1 MDQNLKAIFRVARPP
16 YAFQPFQILKRLRL
30 QYFWKNRKEAVVRL
44 PWGLN
49 ITVNPHEAIG
59 SNVAGQGV
67 YETAVTETLW
77 RLTDSGDLAVDVGA
91 NFGYSASI
99 LAIRVGHRGR
109 VLCFEPHP
117 EVFVALQRN
126 VDLWRG
132 DDRCGSFD
140 LRQVALGKETG
151 KAFLHT
157 NDWFRTNRGT
167 AWVSLDEVGG
177 PDETISQVHLQNLD
191 SVLLTETVG
200 IAKID
205 VEGSVL
211 RVLQGMKNLLS
222 QRRVRDIVFEEE
234 AAFPAATHMLL
245 REHGYSILG
254 LEERF
259 AGVSILP
266 DASPHF
272 DREIGPTPN
281 YLATLDVERATR
293 RLTPS
298 VWRSFGLT
306 GRMLGELR

>member
-1 MDQNLKAIFRVARPP
+1 MVHNSKAIFRVARPP
-16 YAFQPFQILKRLRL
+16 YVFQPLQILKRLRL
-30 QYFWKNRKEAVVRL
+30 KYFWKDKKDAIVRL

-49 ITVNPHEAIG
+49 ITVNPNEAIG
-59 SNVAGQGV
+59 SNIAGQGI
-67 YETAVTETLW
+67 YESAVTESLW
-77 RLTDSGDLAVDVGA
+77 RLTDPGDLAVDVGA

-99 LAIRVGHRGR
+99 LGVRVGQGGC

-117 EVFVALQRN
+117 ELFVSLQRN
-126 VDLWRG
+126 VESWTRS
-132 DDRCGSFD
+132 DRCGFFD
-140 LRQVALGKETG
+140 LRQVALGEETG

-167 AWVSLDEVGG
+167 AWISLDEIGG
-177 PDETISQVHLQNLD
+177 PDEMIRQVCLQTLD
-191 SVLLTETVG
+191 SILSTETVG

-211 RVLQGMKNLLS
+211 RVLQGMNNLLS
-222 QRRVRDIVFEEE
+222 QHRVRDIVFEEE
-234 AAFPAATHMLL
+234 AAFPAATHILL
-245 REHGYSILG
+245 KAHGYSILG

-259 AGVSILP
+259 TGVAILP

-281 YLATLDVERATR
+281 YLATVDVERATR

-298 VWRSFGLT
+298 VWRSFGPA
-306 GRMLGELR
+306 GRVLGDLR